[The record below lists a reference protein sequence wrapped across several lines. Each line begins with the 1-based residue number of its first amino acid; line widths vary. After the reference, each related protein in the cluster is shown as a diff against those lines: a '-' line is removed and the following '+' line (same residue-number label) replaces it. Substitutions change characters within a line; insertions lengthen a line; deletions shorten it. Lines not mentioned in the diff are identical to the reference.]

1 MACFRSC
8 RQLKCYYGLN
18 PLDLLSGN
26 QFLASW
32 SSLESGPLILPAQTL
47 GAYAGSQRTSLRL
60 CDSLRATYD
69 HRGSAETAGA
79 RRNSTLVLSLRDQVV
94 NIACTAEGVRICRI
108 PADLLRSAF
117 FCAPTPPELSSCLQA
132 PSPSTSWSP
141 PSNTGRLAAKCT
153 FSDPTPPELSSCLQA
168 PSPSTSW
175 FPAIEYRPACCEAHF
190 LCSHPTRTFIASASP
205 LTVKIVVPAI
215 EYRPACCEVHFLCSP
230 IMVGGMIQRRSRQY
244 TTSTLLL
251 TISSSFGTRMGE
263 DQNVAADLE
272 GERRRMLGCVQLHV
286 RAAQEDVDV
295 SHAMST
301 GNIWASCR
309 RTRWKTWSQRM
320 AATTR
325 KTVPACDLPSL
336 DVVGSGLSKL
346 TSSRTTRHSEHF
358 IWLLLPQN
366 LDQWTSFSLLRN
378 LAHHALAS
386 TSATT
391 PLPGTPYPVFP
402 THFAWGTRHS
412 APKLR
417 ALVRRAECL
426 PEVQHK
432 TEEVCAQHLHRDE
445 DQGTTR
451 RTFHHYRAAQ
461 CPQSE
466 GLDVADATLSKVVA
480 GGGCGREARAS
491 GSRSAAARNV
501 VED

>member
-1 MACFRSC
+1 MFPPASFWVQRLSLTLVRRERVCVSVALHAEKEKTISKAYFEHLT
-8 RQLKCYYGLN
+8 QLTSESQRVPVIPGELSTTGEEYQRYLAQLQQNVILEVADGPSTAELAPQDN
-18 PLDLLSGN
+18 LDLLFADSQPNTLRIGD
-26 QFLASW
+26 
-32 SSLESGPLILPAQTL
+32 AQ
-47 GAYAGSQRTSLRL
+47 YHVDFAGTDARCIRGVSTDVAEALRF
-60 CDSLRATYD
+60 AE
-69 HRGSAETAGA
+69 AETAGA
-79 RRNSTLVLSLRDQVV
+79 RRNSTLVLSGFGFVEYPPTCCEVHFSVLPT
-94 NIACTAEGVRICRI
+94 NSLNFFI
-108 PADLLRSAF
+108 PLFPRPLTFIVSA
-117 FCAPTPPELSSCLQA
+117 
-132 PSPSTSWSP
+132 SPLTVKI
-141 PSNTGRLAAKCT
+141 LI
-153 FSDPTPPELSSCLQA
+153 
-168 PSPSTSW
+168 
-175 FPAIEYRPACCEAHF
+175 PAIEYQPTCCEVHF

-215 EYRPACCEVHFLCSP
+215 EYRPACCEVHFLCSS

-251 TISSSFGTRMGE
+251 TISSSFRTRMGE

-286 RAAQEDVDV
+286 CAAQEDVDV
-295 SHAMST
+295 GHAMST

-309 RTRWKTWSQRM
+309 RTRWKTWPQRM

-391 PLPGTPYPVFP
+391 PLPGTPYPVYP
-402 THFAWGTRHS
+402 THFDWGTRHS
-412 APKLR
+412 APVDGR
-417 ALVRRAECL
+417 A
-426 PEVQHK
+426 
-432 TEEVCAQHLHRDE
+432 
-445 DQGTTR
+445 TR
-451 RTFHHYRAAQ
+451 PAL
-461 CPQSE
+461 
-466 GLDVADATLSKVVA
+466 GVMN
-480 GGGCGREARAS
+480 
-491 GSRSAAARNV
+491 RN
-501 VED
+501 